1 MALICSRNGSVLDCP
16 NSSEERQKCSEL
28 GDIKIIQVACM
39 LVKSKSGEEKRK
51 EAKRNP
57 QCLDHQKDRIANSS
71 VLGT

>member
-1 MALICSRNGSVLDCP
+1 MALICSRNGSFLDCP
-16 NSSEERQKCSEL
+16 NCSEDGQKCSEL
-28 GDIKIIQVACM
+28 GDIKIIELACM
-39 LVKSKSGEEKRK
+39 LVKGKSGEETRK